1 MIPRKLDGAVE
12 KRFTGFLLTATMLF
26 VGFLAANTLGIAE
39 QYGQFAMWVSGI
51 YGAFLGGQS
60 ATDYVK
66 TKNGN

>member
-1 MIPRKLDGAVE
+1 MITRKSDGSVE
-12 KRFTGFLLTATMLF
+12 KRFTGFIYTASMLF
-26 VGFLAANTLGIAE
+26 IGFLAANFLNITE
-39 QYGQFAMWVSGI
+39 EYGQFAMWVSGV